1 VALCCI
7 GHSMSS
13 SLSSLEERI
22 CLLTDRAITA
32 KTQSELDAILTELK
46 AAIRDHIRYLRAIA
60 VETVPEVFGTD
71 SKTAA

>member
-1 VALCCI
+1 
-7 GHSMSS
+7 MSF

-22 CLLTDRAITA
+22 RLLTERAIAA
-32 KTQSELDAILTELK
+32 KTETELNTILAELK

-71 SKTAA
+71 KTAA